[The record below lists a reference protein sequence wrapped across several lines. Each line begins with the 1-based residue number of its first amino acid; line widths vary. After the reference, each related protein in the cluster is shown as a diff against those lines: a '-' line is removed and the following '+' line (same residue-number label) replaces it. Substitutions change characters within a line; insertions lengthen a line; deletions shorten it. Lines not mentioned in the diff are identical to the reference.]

1 MWSVENGV
9 VICSSSKD
17 YELQSW
23 NEQGEITKIEGML
36 TIAFSYISSCSHTD
50 SRKQLYLIMKIPY
63 RVSMSTEQKIEPKRV
78 ELQPVNLLKA
88 FHEQRDEIEKLKSKI
103 DTLEK
108 ANSIYEEKIGELEKK
123 LRQVLEEYKK
133 QKEEIEILKKENL
146 RLKILSGEAKSGW
159 RKELD
164 WIEKDDPETGEPD
177 GYRCPFNFNHDN
189 VRRLKR
195 YFNRSKNEKWCSF
208 QHPYLSWS
216 EYNFDMP
223 DTAYLW
229 LKGELPE
236 QRKKEKKQIPKKE
249 RLIKFDSPKSLLQYF
264 EENLG
269 KEYYS
274 HSLID
279 VFVPFVFENVKKQ
292 FERKD
297 ACEYCESKRGKK
309 PCDATVHKHLN
320 LLIKHKVIFR
330 THKGIYK
337 VNKQSINYD

>member
-146 RLKILSGEAKSGW
+146 RLKILSGETKSGW
-159 RKELD
+159 RQDRNMIERDNPITGKLEYYDCPVNFKHELVSKKKYLD
-164 WIEKDDPETGEPD
+164 E
-177 GYRCPFNFNHDN
+177 N
-189 VRRLKR
+189 RLKVEFYHNGNMNYDR
-195 YFNRSKNEKWCSF
+195 GYF
-208 QHPYLSWS
+208 PMAT
-216 EYNFDMP
+216 D
-223 DTAYLW
+223 AYLW
-229 LKGELPE
+229 LCGELPE
-236 QRKKEKKQIPKKE
+236 QRKKEKKQILKKD
-249 RLIKFDSPKSLLQYF
+249 RLIKFDSPESLLQYF
-264 EENLG
+264 EEKLG

-279 VFVPFVFENVKKQ
+279 VFVPFIFENIKKQ
-292 FERKD
+292 FGRKD
-297 ACEYCESKRGKK
+297 ACEYCKSKRGKK

-320 LLIKHKVIFR
+320 LLIKHNIIFR
-330 THKGIYK
+330 KHKGIYE
-337 VNKQSINYD
+337 VIKQSINYD